1 MVAFDQS
8 QLKQVLSNL
17 FDNGLKFSYINTK
30 EYRLH
35 VAAGQDP
42 ISEDL
47 FLDVIDEG
55 TGVTLEQKEKIFE
68 PFYTTA
74 HDGTGLGLYI
84 SKELCEA
91 NQAHLDCIPVAFGGA
106 CFRISFDSYN

>member
-1 MVAFDQS
+1 MVVFDQS

-17 FDNGLKFSYINTK
+17 FDNGLKFSFINTK

-35 VAAGQDP
+35 IVAGQDP
-42 ISEDL
+42 VSEDL

-55 TGVTLEQKEKIFE
+55 TGITLEQKEKIFE

-91 NQAHLDCIPVAFGGA
+91 NQARLDCIPVAFGGA
-106 CFRISFDSYN
+106 CFRISFDSYS